1 MADEDAERIAVE
13 RVNYFEDFT
22 EGQTF
27 EHHWG
32 RTINEGDNSVFS
44 TLTMNA
50 NPAFFN
56 ADHAEDLGYDRE
68 AVNPMLAFNVVFG
81 MSVQD
86 LSEAGGAFL
95 GIENLEFHGTVYPG
109 DTLYADSE
117 VLNKRESSSRPHQGI
132 VHWYT
137 KGTRPDGE
145 LVLEYE
151 RKNLIAKRNP
161 PEEAEEAETD
171 GGAN

>member
-1 MADEDAERIAVE
+1 MLMRMPSTDSSIKTEKI
-13 RVNYFEDFT
+13 NYFEDFDV
-22 EGQTF
+22 GQTF

-32 RTINEGDNSVFS
+32 RTINEGDNSLFS

-50 NPAFFN
+50 NPAYFN
-56 ADHAEDLGYDRE
+56 ADYAEDLGYDG
-68 AVNPMLAFNVVFG
+68 VVTNHLLAFNVVFG

-95 GIENLEFHGTVYPG
+95 GIEGLKFHDTVYPG

-117 VLNKRESSSRPHQGI
+117 VLDKRESESRPHQGI

-137 KGTRPDGE
+137 KGTRPDGK

-151 RKNLIAKRNP
+151 RKNLIGKRDYN
-161 PEEAEEAETD
+161 EGDEQ
-171 GGAN
+171 

>member
-1 MADEDAERIAVE
+1 MSDSEERIRVE
-13 RVNYFEDFT
+13 KTNYFEDFE

-32 RTINEGDNSVFS
+32 RTINEGDNSLFS

-50 NPAFFN
+50 NPIYFN
-56 ADHAEDLGYDRE
+56 ADYAEESGYDNVV
-68 AVNPMLAFNVVFG
+68 ANHMLAFNVVFG
-81 MSVQD
+81 MTVQD

-95 GIENLEFHGTVYPG
+95 GIDNLKFHETVYPG

-117 VLNKRESSSRPHQGI
+117 VIEKRESDSRPHQGI
-132 VHWYT
+132 VTWHT
-137 KGTRPDGE
+137 RGIRPDGE

-151 RKNLIAKRNP
+151 RSNLIDKRDP
-161 PEEAEEAETD
+161 PETD
-171 GGAN
+171 HQ

>member
-1 MADEDAERIAVE
+1 MGEEDTGRTAVE

-44 TLTMNA
+44 TLTMTA
-50 NPAFFN
+50 NPAYVN
-56 ADHAEDLGYDRE
+56 ADYAGELGYERE
-68 AVNPMLAFNVVFG
+68 LVNHLLAFNVVFG

-95 GIENLEFHGTVYPG
+95 GIESLEFHEPVYPG

-161 PEEAEEAETD
+161 PEDAEVDA
-171 GGAN
+171 A

>member
-1 MADEDAERIAVE
+1 MGTRMASSTSSTKTEKIH
-13 RVNYFEDFT
+13 YFEDF
-22 EGQTF
+22 EVGQEF

-32 RTINEGDNSVFS
+32 RTINEGDNSLFS

-50 NPAFFN
+50 NPAYFN
-56 ADHAEDLGYDRE
+56 ADYADKLGYDG
-68 AVNPMLAFNVVFG
+68 VVTNHLLAFNVVFG

-95 GIENLEFHGTVYPG
+95 GIEDLKFHETVYPG

-117 VLNKRESSSRPHQGI
+117 VLNKRESESRPHQGI

-137 KGTRPDGE
+137 KGTQPDGT

-151 RKNLIAKRNP
+151 RKNLIGKREYS
-161 PEEAEEAETD
+161 EED
-171 GGAN
+171 GQ

>member
-13 RVNYFEDFT
+13 RINYFEDFS

-56 ADHAEDLGYDRE
+56 ADYAEELGYDRE

-95 GIENLEFHGTVYPG
+95 GIENLEFHETVYPG

-117 VLNKRESSSRPHQGI
+117 VLNRRESSSRPHQGI

-137 KGTRPDGE
+137 KGTRPDGD

-161 PEEAEEAETD
+161 PEERETRTD
-171 GGAN
+171 GGTN

>member
-1 MADEDAERIAVE
+1 MSNDNDDETRISVERI
-13 RVNYFEDFT
+13 NYFEDFS

-32 RTINEGDNSVFS
+32 RTINEGDNSKF
-44 TLTMNA
+44 TTQTMHA
-50 NPAFFN
+50 TPTYFN
-56 ADHAEDLGYDRE
+56 ADYAEDVGYDGVV
-68 AVNPMLAFNVVFG
+68 VNPLLAFNVVFG

-95 GIENLEFHGTVYPG
+95 GIENLQFHETVYPG
-109 DTLYADSE
+109 DTLYAKSE
-117 VLNKRESSSRPHQGI
+117 VISKRESDSRPQQGI

-137 KGTRPDGE
+137 KGIRPDGD

-151 RKNLIAKRNP
+151 RKNLINKQSH
-161 PEEAEEAETD
+161 PENTE
-171 GGAN
+171 

>member
-1 MADEDAERIAVE
+1 MGDDDTERIAVE
-13 RVNYFEDFT
+13 RVNYFEDFSV
-22 EGQTF
+22 GQTF

-32 RTINEGDNSVFS
+32 RTINDGDNSVFS

-50 NPAFFN
+50 NPAYFN
-56 ADHAEDLGYDRE
+56 EDYAGTVGYDGVV
-68 AVNPMLAFNVVFG
+68 VNHMLAFNVVFG

-95 GIENLEFHGTVYPG
+95 GIENLEFHDTVYPG

-117 VLNKRESSSRPHQGI
+117 VLDKRESESRPHQGI

-151 RKNLIAKRNP
+151 RKNLIGKRDP
-161 PEEAEEAETD
+161 PEEA
-171 GGAN
+171 

>member
-1 MADEDAERIAVE
+1 MPEDDRERIPVE
-13 RVNYFEDFT
+13 RINYFEDFS
-22 EGQTF
+22 EGQEF

-32 RTINEGDNSVFS
+32 RTINEGDNSKFT

-50 NPAFFN
+50 NPLYFN
-56 ADHAEDLGYDRE
+56 EDYAQEHGHDE
-68 AVNPMLAFNVVFG
+68 VIVNHLLAFNVVFG

-95 GIENLEFHGTVYPG
+95 GIDNLKFHESVYPG

-117 VLNKRESSSRPHQGI
+117 VVSKRRSDSRPHQGI

-145 LVLEYE
+145 LVLEFE
-151 RKNLIAKRNP
+151 RKNLINKRIP
-161 PEEAEEAETD
+161 PEDDE
-171 GGAN
+171 

>member
-13 RVNYFEDFT
+13 RINYFEDFS

-56 ADHAEDLGYDRE
+56 ADYAEELGYDRE

-95 GIENLEFHGTVYPG
+95 GIENLEFHETVYPG

-117 VLNKRESSSRPHQGI
+117 VLNRRESSSRPHQGI

-137 KGTRPDGE
+137 KGTRPDGD

-161 PEEAEEAETD
+161 PEDEESGAD
-171 GGAN
+171 GGTN

>member
-1 MADEDAERIAVE
+1 
-13 RVNYFEDFT
+13 
-22 EGQTF
+22 
-27 EHHWG
+27 
-32 RTINEGDNSVFS
+32 
-44 TLTMNA
+44 MNA
-50 NPAFFN
+50 NPLYFN
-56 ADHAEDLGYDRE
+56 EDYATDHDYEDVV
-68 AVNPMLAFNVVFG
+68 VNHLLAFNVVFG

-95 GIENLEFHGTVYPG
+95 GIEDLKFHETVYPG

-117 VLNKRESSSRPHQGI
+117 VLSKRESDSRPHQGI

-151 RKNLIAKRNP
+151 RRNLIGKRNP
-161 PEEAEEAETD
+161 PEDA
-171 GGAN
+171 

>member
-1 MADEDAERIAVE
+1 MPPSDSHINTEKI
-13 RVNYFEDFT
+13 NYFEDFE

-32 RTINEGDNSVFS
+32 RTINEGDNSLFS
-44 TLTMNA
+44 TMTMNA
-50 NPAFFN
+50 NPSYFN
-56 ADHAEDLGYDRE
+56 ADYAEDLGHDGVV
-68 AVNPMLAFNVVFG
+68 ANHLLAFNVVFG

-95 GIENLEFHGTVYPG
+95 GIEDLKFHESVYPG

-117 VLNKRESSSRPHQGI
+117 VLNKRESNSRPHQGI

-151 RKNLIAKRNP
+151 RKNLIGKREYN
-161 PEEAEEAETD
+161 ESDEQ
-171 GGAN
+171 

>member
-1 MADEDAERIAVE
+1 MARSTSSTKTEKI
-13 RVNYFEDFT
+13 NYFEDFE
-22 EGQTF
+22 EGQEF

-32 RTINEGDNSVFS
+32 RTINEGDNSLFS

-50 NPAFFN
+50 NPTYFN
-56 ADHAEDLGYDRE
+56 ADYAGDLGHNGVV
-68 AVNPMLAFNVVFG
+68 ANHLLAFNVVFG

-95 GIENLEFHGTVYPG
+95 GVEGLKFHETVYPG

-117 VLNKRESSSRPHQGI
+117 VLSKRESESRPHQGI

-151 RKNLIAKRNP
+151 RKNLIGKREYN
-161 PEEAEEAETD
+161 EE
-171 GGAN
+171 GGQ